1 MNKTNHFLVFFWSFA
16 LEEKYGLSNLWLD
29 VIIRKKIG
37 DNNIDILVCIFQYAR
52 YPNIWEDI

>member
-1 MNKTNHFLVFFWSFA
+1 MFFWSFA
-16 LEEKYGLSNLWLD
+16 LEEKYGLSNLWLY